1 MIKNS
6 FVFLFITSTDFS
18 NLLDTFIRL
27 LIRNKLVS
35 SFLTLISGFL
45 RIVFQKG
52 GEGGQGVNLS
62 HSYFKKDQSN
72 INITYTTVKQPI

>member
-1 MIKNS
+1 MKKKICTGNKKNS
-6 FVFLFITSTDFS
+6 FVFLFIASTDFS

-52 GEGGQGVNLS
+52 GESRGQFEPLLFQEG
-62 HSYFKKDQSN
+62 
-72 INITYTTVKQPI
+72 PI